1 MIQFFIIIIII
12 IIICDITFLLHM
24 WDFLFCLQAVNKKEY
39 MLAAN
44 YKEEMEEWLAEI
56 KKCMEEDQGSSGQRY
71 VNRKRYHRWS
81 GMEEVDVQN
90 VFLGIMY
97 LGYHS
102 DFIVAN
108 AGALTGK
115 NTYSNHE
122 PHSR

>member
-1 MIQFFIIIIII
+1 
-12 IIICDITFLLHM
+12 
-24 WDFLFCLQAVNKKEY
+24 

-44 YKEEMEEWLAEI
+44 YKEEMDEWLAEI

-71 VNRKRYHRWS
+71 VNGKRYHRCS

-90 VFLGIMY
+90 VFWVMY

-115 NTYSNHE
+115 NRYSSCE
-122 PHSR
+122 PHSRYLFVLMDQ

>member
-1 MIQFFIIIIII
+1 
-12 IIICDITFLLHM
+12 
-24 WDFLFCLQAVNKKEY
+24 

>member
-1 MIQFFIIIIII
+1 
-12 IIICDITFLLHM
+12 
-24 WDFLFCLQAVNKKEY
+24 

-44 YKEEMEEWLAEI
+44 YKEEMDEWLAEI

-71 VNRKRYHRWS
+71 VNGKRYIT
-81 GMEEVDVQN
+81 DVQAWKRLMSKMSSW
-90 VFLGIMY
+90 VMY

-115 NTYSNHE
+115 NRYSSCE
-122 PHSR
+122 PHSRYLFVLMDQ